1 MRILVINPNSTS
13 AMTEDIAEAAKL
25 AALSSTEIV
34 PRNPETGPVSIQ
46 GPEDGEAALPG
57 LMQVFDEAMAEATA
71 FDAVIIAC
79 FDDTGL
85 QELKL
90 RSPVPVLGIGE
101 AAFHAACLCGGKF
114 STVTTLPVSVPII
127 EANISSYGFDA
138 RSCGVRASNVPVLSI
153 GRETARSI
161 EEEAKTAL
169 AEDGCSTIVLGCA
182 GMADLASSMSVELGA
197 PVIDGVAAAVGLCEA
212 VLRLKAP

>member
-1 MRILVINPNSTS
+1 MNPMRILVINPNSTS

-34 PRNPETGPVSIQ
+34 ARNPETGPVSIQ
-46 GPEDGEAALPG
+46 GPEDGEAAMPG
-57 LMQVFDEAMAEATA
+57 LMQVFD
-71 FDAVIIAC
+71 
-79 FDDTGL
+79 
-85 QELKL
+85 
-90 RSPVPVLGIGE
+90 
-101 AAFHAACLCGGKF
+101 GKF